1 MAEYDMEY
9 MQEHCIDVYFR
20 HGGRPF
26 HVLTY
31 GTTIPAAL
39 NDVDKN
45 RRIQHQVAVDM
56 EVIMNPIAVHVEQ
69 NYITAVLDATR
80 ELNRVEQFVSDEDTI
95 LQMFKPV
102 AELGF
107 YSYDCIEELENGRG
121 LYRLVAYPGGEM
133 EMHPYDNMP
142 DFNGI
147 EVVERDE
154 ERDLIISFRM

>member
-1 MAEYDMEY
+1 
-9 MQEHCIDVYFR
+9 
-20 HGGRPF
+20 
-26 HVLTY
+26 
-31 GTTIPAAL
+31 
-39 NDVDKN
+39 
-45 RRIQHQVAVDM
+45 M